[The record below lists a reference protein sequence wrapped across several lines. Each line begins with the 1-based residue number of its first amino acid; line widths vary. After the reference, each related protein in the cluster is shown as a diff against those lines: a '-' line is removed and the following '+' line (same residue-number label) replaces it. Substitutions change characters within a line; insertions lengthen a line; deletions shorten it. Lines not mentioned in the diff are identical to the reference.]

1 MGAQH
6 FLRSGFYR
14 HPTTYN
20 SNEVAMYKQSNEELY
35 QLSLAM
41 IQKSHYLEGL
51 EKIKLLLS
59 RTNAYYFDLLKNIYL
74 MIKEPLQSHM
84 LLIIIVE
91 LYIYRNRYDEAVF
104 TLEILFEESPNQPNI
119 YFYLSRIYHKSNEKK
134 RIIDIFEKAIN
145 QNILDSSI
153 IDILPTIYIEN
164 HEINKSITLY
174 QKLIDH
180 NPSNQFYLR
189 TIADLY
195 QKNNEFLESI
205 KILKSLIE
213 ITPDAKESILKECE
227 VIAKINKK
235 DHETLLILIDLYIQY
250 HKPQKTL
257 PIINQMHDITL
268 DNREK
273 LIRLLKNAITIPKA

>member
-1 MGAQH
+1 
-6 FLRSGFYR
+6 
-14 HPTTYN
+14 
-20 SNEVAMYKQSNEELY
+20 LY

-257 PIINQMHDITL
+257 PIINQMH
-268 DNREK
+268 
-273 LIRLLKNAITIPKA
+273 